1 MASNNIRVL
10 VVDDSPL
17 IRELIT
23 EALTKHGAMQVVGGA
38 GDGHEALKL
47 MDELR
52 PDVVTLD
59 LQMPRMDGLTMLDQ
73 LLVSHPIPVIVVSSL
88 TQRAAD
94 VTMQALQRGAL
105 DYVAKPEGMDA
116 LRRVFEE
123 ELPGKIRNMAG
134 ADVRRILQYRK
145 SRELRSRTLPEP
157 GDSRG
162 VAQCAAGCI
171 ALGVSTGGPPALSN
185 LFGALV
191 PPLPPIVVVQHMPQ
205 LFTGP
210 FANRLN
216 SLSILSVK
224 EAAAGDVLRP
234 NCGYVAPGGTHLSLL
249 RRGRDAVVHLRDG
262 EFVSGHKPSVD
273 VMMTSAAE
281 VFGDRCL
288 GVIMT
293 GMGRDGATGCGA
305 IQAAGGF
312 VLGQD
317 EVSSD
322 VYGMNKVA
330 FVEGHV
336 DRQVGLENLAE
347 AMIAEARKR
356 CTLAR
361 TMQRA

>member
-1 MASNNIRVL
+1 
-10 VVDDSPL
+10 
-17 IRELIT
+17 
-23 EALTKHGAMQVVGGA
+23 
-38 GDGHEALKL
+38 
-47 MDELR
+47 
-52 PDVVTLD
+52 
-59 LQMPRMDGLTMLDQ
+59 
-73 LLVSHPIPVIVVSSL
+73 
-88 TQRAAD
+88 
-94 VTMQALQRGAL
+94 MQALQRGAL

-116 LRRVFEE
+116 MRRVFEE

-145 SRELRSRTLPEP
+145 TRELRSRKLPEQV
-157 GDSRG
+157 DSRA
-162 VAQCAAGCI
+162 VAQCTAGCI
-171 ALGVSTGGPPALSN
+171 AVGVSTGGPPALSN
-185 LFGALV
+185 LFGALA

-234 NCGYVAPGGTHLSLL
+234 NCAYVAPGGTHLSLL
-249 RRGRDAVVHLRDG
+249 RRGRDAIVHLRDG

-336 DRQVGLENLAE
+336 DRQVGLDNLAD
-347 AMIAEARKR
+347 AMMTEARKR